1 MRILFFDIDT
11 LRPDHMGC
19 YGYSR
24 NTTPNLD
31 KICRDGVRF
40 DNYYCA
46 DAPCL
51 PSRAS
56 LISGM
61 FGIRHGAVGHGG
73 TAADRRHTGK
83 SRDFGDI
90 VDRDNFV
97 NIFRKSNM
105 RTASISTFAERHS
118 SWWFNAGF
126 NETYNVGKGG
136 MESGEEVLPVALDWI
151 DRNAKK
157 DDWFLHVHLW
167 DPHTPYRAP
176 ESFGNPF
183 ENVPLDIWITQEVFD
198 QHLKHTGPHSI
209 NEISMYDDKENPR
222 YPRHPGSAKDL
233 AGLKKLIDGYDTGIL
248 YADYLIG
255 QIVDAIKNTDVN
267 GKSIYDDLCIII
279 SSDHGENMG
288 ELGIYAEH
296 ATADYGTCRIPLII
310 KWKGAKKAQTDS
322 GLHCNVD
329 LAPTIA
335 ELMNV
340 KPSKNWDGFSFAD
353 SIININKNI
362 NKKETGRDSVV
373 LSQMAHVCQR
383 SARFGDW
390 LYIRTYHCGYH
401 LFDDEMLFNIA
412 NDPYEQFDLK
422 DQFPEICAKGAKI
435 ILDWH
440 DEMMKKSSKTT
451 GIFNTVDPL
460 WTVLNEGGPAHTI
473 GALDGYIKRLRETG
487 RNDGADRLERKYK
500 R

>member
-1 MRILFFDIDT
+1 MRVLFIDIDT

-24 NTTPNLD
+24 NTTPNID
-31 KICRDGVRF
+31 KICEDGIKF
-40 DNYYCA
+40 NKYYCA

-73 TAADRRHTGK
+73 TAADRRLNGK
-83 SRDFGDI
+83 DRGFSDI
-90 VDRDNFV
+90 IDRDNFI
-97 NIFRKSNM
+97 NIFRKANM
-105 RTASISTFAERHS
+105 KTVSISTFAERHS
-118 SWWFNAGF
+118 SWWFSARF
-126 NETYNVGKGG
+126 NETYNVGKSG

-151 DRNAKK
+151 SRNAKN

-176 ESFGNPF
+176 ADFGNPF
-183 ENVPLDIWITQEVFD
+183 ENVPLDTWINQEIFD
-198 QHLKHTGPHSI
+198 KHLQHTGPHSI
-209 NEISMYDDKENPR
+209 NEINMYDDNENPK

-255 QIVDAIKNTDVN
+255 QIIDKLKDM
-267 GKSIYDDLCIII
+267 KLYDDLCVII

-288 ELGIYAEH
+288 ELGIYSEH
-296 ATADYGTCRIPLII
+296 ATADHATCRIPLII
-310 KWKGAKKAQTDS
+310 KWNNAEKNYEDD

-329 LAPTIA
+329 LAPTVA
-335 ELMNV
+335 ELMNI
-340 KPSKNWDGFSFAD
+340 KPSKNWDGVSFAD
-353 SIININKNI
+353 WGKAERN
-362 NKKETGRDSVV
+362 SVV
-373 LSQMAHVCQR
+373 ISQMAHVCQR

-390 LYIRTYHCGYH
+390 LYIRTYHDGFH
-401 LFDDEMLFNIA
+401 LFDDEMLFNITD
-412 NDPYEQFDLK
+412 DPYEQYDLK
-422 DQFPEICAKGAKI
+422 EQFPEICEKGAKI

-440 DEMMKKSSKTT
+440 DDMMKKSAKTSMET
-451 GIFNTVDPL
+451 ADPL
-460 WTVLNEGGPAHTI
+460 WTVLREGGPAHTI

-487 RNDGADRLERKYK
+487 RGEGADKLEKKYK
-500 R
+500 K